1 MVLFDNFGE
10 YINGLNDKERLN
22 RMSKEELIEGLNED
36 LANEYGA
43 VIQYTYSA
51 SVVSGLYRSALKP
64 FFEEEITDELEHA
77 LYLSEKIKSLGG
89 IPTTKP
95 VDIPQPTDVRGLLDA
110 VLKSESDTIVRY
122 EKRKKQAEELG
133 LTELVV
139 KLEDMIADET
149 KHKEETERLL
159 LDPRFNE

>member
-1 MVLFDNFGE
+1 M
-10 YINGLNDKERLN
+10 DKE
-22 RMSKEELIEGLNED
+22 KLIEGLNED

-43 VIQYTYSA
+43 AIQYTYSA

-64 FFEEEITDELEHA
+64 FFEEEITDELGHA

-89 IPTTKP
+89 VPTTQSAE
-95 VDIPQPTDVRGLLDA
+95 VPQPTDVKGLLEA

-122 EKRKKQAEELG
+122 ETRKKQAEELG

-139 KLEDMIADET
+139 QLEDMIADET
-149 KHKEETERLL
+149 HHKEEVERLL
-159 LDPRFNE
+159 MDPRFKE

>member
-1 MVLFDNFGE
+1 
-10 YINGLNDKERLN
+10 
-22 RMSKEELIEGLNED
+22 MSKEQLIEGLNVD

-43 VIQYTYSA
+43 AIQYTYSA

-64 FFEEEITDELEHA
+64 FFEEEISDELGHA

-89 IPTTKP
+89 IPTTESAK
-95 VDIPQPTDVRGLLDA
+95 VPQPTDVKGLLDA
-110 VLKSESDTIVRY
+110 VLKSETDTIERY
-122 EKRKKQAEELG
+122 EERKNQAEELG

-139 KLEDMIADET
+139 QLEDMIADET
-149 KHKEETERLL
+149 RHKEEVERLL

>member
-1 MVLFDNFGE
+1 M
-10 YINGLNDKERLN
+10 
-22 RMSKEELIEGLNED
+22 EELIDGLNTD

-43 VIQYTYSA
+43 AIQYTYSA

-64 FFEEEITDELEHA
+64 FFEAEIEDELGHA

-89 IPTTKP
+89 TPTTKASE
-95 VDIPQPTDVRGLLDA
+95 IPQPTDVKNILEE
-110 VLKSESDTIVRY
+110 VLQAETDTIKRY
-122 EKRKKQAEELG
+122 EKRKEQAEDLG

-149 KHKEETERLL
+149 HHKEEIERLL
-159 LDPRFNE
+159 MDPRIS